1 MANEHFRF
9 TRTGH
14 ISDMTRTR
22 RMTRSARFA
31 AIQVAIL
38 IATLV
43 IIEIV
48 LRVLNPAYLRLDD
61 WGTLNYRHDAELGW
75 MPIPNTDTVVHLP
88 REIRLR
94 NNGLGL
100 RDIEFVRGPQPAI
113 LVLGDSNVWGY
124 NVEDNE
130 RFTAF
135 LRLALPNH
143 AIVNAGVSGYG
154 TDQKYLLLRRLWPAI
169 EPKIVVLIFCVEND
183 HQDNSS
189 NVRYFSY
196 KPYLAAQGDGTAQ
209 FRGQPVPQSRRLV
222 VKENWWGQHLFLARL
237 AISANVELRHP
248 RVTVP
253 DPTERLIAMMR
264 DYVES
269 RGAKLVVG
277 LQYREPPLEA
287 YLTAQKIPFTTFE
300 GGEQYTSSKHW
311 TPEGNKLVAARLM
324 RLLSDGGP

>member
-1 MANEHFRF
+1 MSRG
-9 TRTGH
+9 RG
-14 ISDMTRTR
+14 I
-22 RMTRSARFA
+22 ARLV

-38 IATLV
+38 ITTLL

-75 MPIPNTDTVVHLP
+75 TPIPNTETVVLLP

-94 NNGLGL
+94 NNRLGL
-100 RDIEFVRGPQPAI
+100 RDIEFARGPEPAI

-124 NVEDNE
+124 NVQDNE
-130 RFTAF
+130 RFTEL
-135 LRLALPNH
+135 LRAVLPSH

-154 TDQKYLLLRRLWPAI
+154 TDQEYLVLKRLWDTI
-169 EPKIVVLIFCVEND
+169 QPKIVVLIFCVGND

-196 KPYLAAQGDGTAQ
+196 KPYLAMQPDGTAQ

-222 VKENWWGQHLFLARL
+222 MKENWWGQHLFLARL
-237 AISANVELRHP
+237 AISAAVELRYP
-248 RVTVP
+248 RITVP

-264 DYVES
+264 DFVES
-269 RGAKLVVG
+269 KGGKLVVG
-277 LQYREPPLEA
+277 LQYRDPPLETF
-287 YLTAQKIPFTTFE
+287 LQAQKIPFTTFE

-324 RLLSDGGP
+324 RLLADSGVLEPTAATQRP